1 MAPAFSSSIMRLLL
15 FLFLISISIEG
26 HSQSIFSKKKINSV
40 VGKIDTLKLPYHS
53 IDSAKTKTDK
63 GLNSINKF
71 AEQATHL
78 ADTLN
83 PSTKLE
89 VYTKRIDS
97 TEQAIQKRLGAV
109 QSKLSSK
116 LDSLKVLKLPT
127 EKVENEMRGLQ
138 ASLDSLKNSK
148 PMKDIQKAEARLNEL
163 QKKFEEKVTSVEQKM
178 SAIVVEAQQKV
189 NSKISG
195 LQTSYTE
202 KVAGLEGAQTKI
214 NSKLSE
220 LSSEQ
225 IPGASNVDKLKLP
238 NLQLPQVGSQIPALS
253 SASTPTIP
261 SAQIPGLGNAQI
273 PALATAQI
281 PGASLPTLPGSQN
294 VGTLPSLNSAT
305 PNSASLPSVK
315 SPNLSLPNSVPGM
328 ESINNIQS
336 KLGEGK
342 QLQGDVSKYSDEVK
356 NLKNGDLKDTKKIQT
371 LAETQVETKELK
383 KMREQAAA
391 IEKYKEQSAK
401 YRDPEAMKKELERQS
416 KDIAFDKLADQK
428 KEVDKAIADLNSQKA
443 KFGNIKSINDLPKR
457 RYNPM
462 RDRTLRERMLPGVS
476 VEIQT
481 KTNFLLDVNPYL
493 GYRLTERWIIG
504 LGWNERV
511 ASNFNK
517 GNYFIDEYRVY
528 GSRFFAQ
535 FRVGSKLTLRA
546 ELEQMNTFVKPS
558 LSQPMDQPR
567 RDWVWSY
574 FVGIKQDFR
583 ISKKVNGNAQ
593 LLYNVYDPRRESPY
607 SDRIS
612 LRFGFEFPYK
622 KTKRSDND

>member
-1 MAPAFSSSIMRLLL
+1 MRLFLLL
-15 FLFLISISIEG
+15 FLVSSSIAG
-26 HSQSIFSKKKINSV
+26 HSQSVFSKKKINSV
-40 VGKIDTLKLPYHS
+40 VGKIDTLKRPEFHP
-53 IDSAKTKTDK
+53 IDSAKSKTDK

-71 AEQATHL
+71 GEQATHL

-83 PSTKLE
+83 TMSKLE
-89 VYTKRIDS
+89 VFTKRIDS
-97 TEQAIQKRLGAV
+97 TEQALQKRLGVV
-109 QSKLSSK
+109 QSKLSSR
-116 LDSLKVLKLPT
+116 LDSLNALKLPT
-127 EKVENEMRGLQ
+127 GNVEKQMKSLQ
-138 ASLDSLKNSK
+138 ARLDSLKNSK
-148 PMKDIQKAEARLNEL
+148 PIKDIQKAEARLNEL
-163 QKKFEEKVTSVEQKM
+163 QKNYTEKVSSIERKVSEKVE
-178 SAIVVEAQQKV
+178 EAQQKV
-189 NSKISG
+189 NSKING
-195 LQTSYTE
+195 LQTSYNE
-202 KVAGLEGAQTKI
+202 KVAGLEGAQTQI

-220 LSSEQ
+220 LSSGQ

-238 NLQLPQVGSQIPALS
+238 IQQLPQFGSQIPGLS
-253 SASTPTIP
+253 SASTPTVP
-261 SAQIPGLGNAQI
+261 STQIPGLGNAQI

-281 PGASLPTLPGSQN
+281 PGASLPSLPGSQN
-294 VGTLPSLNSAT
+294 VGTPPSLNSVT
-305 PNSASLPSVK
+305 PNNASLPSVQ

-356 NLKNGDLKDTKKIQT
+356 NLKNGDLEKTEELQT
-371 LAETQVETKELK
+371 LAESQVETKELK
-383 KMREQAAA
+383 KMREQTAA

-428 KEVDKAIADLNSQKA
+428 KEVDKAIADLNDQKT
-443 KFGNIKSINDLPKR
+443 KFGSIKSINDLPKR

-462 RDRTLRERMLPGVS
+462 RDKTLRERLLPGVS
-476 VEIQT
+476 IGIQT
-481 KTNFLLDVNPYL
+481 GTNFLVDINPYL
-493 GYRLTERWIIG
+493 GYRLTERWIVG
-504 LGWNERV
+504 LGWNERI
-511 ASNFNK
+511 ASNFDK
-517 GNYFIDEYRVY
+517 GRYFISDYRVY

-546 ELEQMNTFVKPS
+546 EVEQMNTFIKPS
-558 LSQPMDQPR
+558 LLQPMDQPR

-574 FVGIKQDFR
+574 FVGIKQDFK

-622 KTKRSDND
+622 KPKKSDND

>member
-1 MAPAFSSSIMRLLL
+1 
-15 FLFLISISIEG
+15 
-26 HSQSIFSKKKINSV
+26 
-40 VGKIDTLKLPYHS
+40 
-53 IDSAKTKTDK
+53 
-63 GLNSINKF
+63 
-71 AEQATHL
+71 
-78 ADTLN
+78 
-83 PSTKLE
+83 
-89 VYTKRIDS
+89 
-97 TEQAIQKRLGAV
+97 
-109 QSKLSSK
+109 
-116 LDSLKVLKLPT
+116 
-127 EKVENEMRGLQ
+127 
-138 ASLDSLKNSK
+138 
-148 PMKDIQKAEARLNEL
+148 
-163 QKKFEEKVTSVEQKM
+163 
-178 SAIVVEAQQKV
+178 
-189 NSKISG
+189 
-195 LQTSYTE
+195 
-202 KVAGLEGAQTKI
+202 
-214 NSKLSE
+214 
-220 LSSEQ
+220 
-225 IPGASNVDKLKLP
+225 
-238 NLQLPQVGSQIPALS
+238 
-253 SASTPTIP
+253 
-261 SAQIPGLGNAQI
+261 
-273 PALATAQI
+273 
-281 PGASLPTLPGSQN
+281 
-294 VGTLPSLNSAT
+294 
-305 PNSASLPSVK
+305 
-315 SPNLSLPNSVPGM
+315 
-328 ESINNIQS
+328 
-336 KLGEGK
+336 
-342 QLQGDVSKYSDEVK
+342 
-356 NLKNGDLKDTKKIQT
+356 
-371 LAETQVETKELK
+371 
-383 KMREQAAA
+383 MREQAAA
-391 IEKYKEQSAK
+391 IEKYQAQSAK
-401 YRDPEAMKKELERQS
+401 YRDPEAMKKEIERQS